1 MAPAPRPLRGAL
13 AAATV
18 VVLSAAPAAT
28 ARPTAPTPAP
38 AVPTLLAPAAPAP
51 PAPACGRASD
61 DAFPLDVRFRDAPDA
76 LPAGGAP
83 AVWEL
88 ELRNTTGSLCTGVH
102 PVLVL
107 TDELRALRPG
117 QIRLDF
123 YDDGAR
129 RWRPVAFE
137 TTDEAENVGAFTD
150 PNGPDRSADPTSPD
164 APTRFEGF
172 SVAAG
177 RTLAVPVRLAFRADA
192 VPQEVVLGAVL
203 VQRRGADGDW
213 IGRSDDHRLTLGPPG
228 PDGPAPPTRP
238 QPPTAPARP
247 TVPARPSA
255 PAPSTDP
262 ALPSVPPASSPPP
275 SRPPAPTPPGAPVP
289 VPDGSAVPEPSDG
302 DGNEGGDGSGD
313 GGAGEGPADPADRPG
328 FPQLAATGGRDA
340 LLPALGAALL
350 VLAGALLVRA
360 ARRRA

>member
-38 AVPTLLAPAAPAP
+38 AAPALLAPAAPAP

-76 LPAGGAP
+76 LAAGGAP

-88 ELRNTTGSLCTGVH
+88 ELRNTTGSLCAGVH

-107 TDELRALRPG
+107 TDALRALRPG

-150 PNGPDRSADPTSPD
+150 PNGPDAPGGPDRSADPD
-164 APTRFEGF
+164 APTRFDGF

-192 VPQEVVLGAVL
+192 APQEVVLGAVL

-213 IGRSDDHRLTLGPPG
+213 IGRSDDHRLTIGPPG
-228 PDGPAPPTRP
+228 PEGPAPPTGPRP
-238 QPPTAPARP
+238 
-247 TVPARPSA
+247 PSA
-255 PAPSTDP
+255 PAPSTAPARPTAPAPSADP
-262 ALPSVPPASSPPP
+262 ALPPVPPASSP
-275 SRPPAPTPPGAPVP
+275 PPAPTPPGAPVP
-289 VPDGSAVPEPSDG
+289 VPDGSAAPEPSTG
-302 DGNEGGDGSGD
+302 DGNGDGD
-313 GGAGEGPADPADRPG
+313 EYAEGDPATRPG
-328 FPQLAATGGRDA
+328 LPQLAATGGRDA